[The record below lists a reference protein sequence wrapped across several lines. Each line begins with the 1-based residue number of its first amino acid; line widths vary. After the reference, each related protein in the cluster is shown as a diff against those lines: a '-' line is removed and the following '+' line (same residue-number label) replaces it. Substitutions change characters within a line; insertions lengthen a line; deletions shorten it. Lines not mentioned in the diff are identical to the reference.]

1 MTKVVTS
8 ERSYRSDIDGIRAI
22 AISSVVLYH
31 AGVPICSGGFS
42 GVDIFFVI
50 SGYLIGG
57 HIFSELRSGTF
68 SFLSFYQR
76 RAKRILP
83 AFYVVLAFTI
93 MASYFL
99 LSPYENHLFALS
111 AVSATLYVPNIFFL
125 RYLNDYFNA
134 GTSYHPLLMTWS
146 LGVEEQFYAIIPLL
160 MVLLTRIRR
169 SLLLP
174 AIITICILS
183 FLLAWHQVSIH
194 PSDAFYLLPERA
206 WELGVGVAL
215 AVMEQTRRTISLPS
229 LFTHLLGTAGFAL
242 MLAPIFVLNA
252 NMKFP
257 GPAALPTVLGTAL
270 VIALPASWINR
281 RLLSLPFLVFIGRI
295 SYSWYLWHWPLLCYL
310 HIASCDNVPAYAAI
324 TAVVLSLAA
333 AILSYYFIEQPFRH
347 SRRAPGPLIL
357 RYAMAS
363 AFMLVLSSVI
373 WTSSKIPHFPQ
384 PFPLLAISD
393 HEAVWSPESSICM
406 PEQFEHTPSPACYNP
421 ADPRPSVAIW
431 GDSHSLAL
439 APGLRAIASEQGY
452 GIVQFSGGMC
462 APLSGAALYN
472 PLSPLDA
479 RKCIQFNRKTLNLLC
494 NDSHVRIV
502 FLVGMWTLD
511 AKNGWVDSGSFH
523 DREMLASDASNAL
536 FRRSLTNTIRDL
548 HAAGKIVVVM
558 GDVPFFSFDPMMK
571 FRTAHIPA
579 RRALSVWMHTDVAED
594 TGAGSTRNEDQ
605 TAIIN
610 AQLRSMV
617 DGFQG
622 VQLVDLHS
630 KFCHY
635 NDECIYRIGDHLLFR
650 DSNHLS
656 PFGARYAMSDY
667 HLPTLTHST
676 Q

>member
-347 SRRAPGPLIL
+347 SRRAPGPLLL

>member
-1 MTKVVTS
+1 
-8 ERSYRSDIDGIRAI
+8 
-22 AISSVVLYH
+22 
-31 AGVPICSGGFS
+31 
-42 GVDIFFVI
+42 
-50 SGYLIGG
+50 
-57 HIFSELRSGTF
+57 
-68 SFLSFYQR
+68 
-76 RAKRILP
+76 
-83 AFYVVLAFTI
+83 
-93 MASYFL
+93 
-99 LSPYENHLFALS
+99 
-111 AVSATLYVPNIFFL
+111 
-125 RYLNDYFNA
+125 
-134 GTSYHPLLMTWS
+134 
-146 LGVEEQFYAIIPLL
+146 
-160 MVLLTRIRR
+160 
-169 SLLLP
+169 
-174 AIITICILS
+174 
-183 FLLAWHQVSIH
+183 
-194 PSDAFYLLPERA
+194 
-206 WELGVGVAL
+206 
-215 AVMEQTRRTISLPS
+215 
-229 LFTHLLGTAGFAL
+229 
-242 MLAPIFVLNA
+242 
-252 NMKFP
+252 
-257 GPAALPTVLGTAL
+257 
-270 VIALPASWINR
+270 
-281 RLLSLPFLVFIGRI
+281 
-295 SYSWYLWHWPLLCYL
+295 
-310 HIASCDNVPAYAAI
+310 
-324 TAVVLSLAA
+324 
-333 AILSYYFIEQPFRH
+333 
-347 SRRAPGPLIL
+347 
-357 RYAMAS
+357 
-363 AFMLVLSSVI
+363 
-373 WTSSKIPHFPQ
+373 
-384 PFPLLAISD
+384 
-393 HEAVWSPESSICM
+393 
-406 PEQFEHTPSPACYNP
+406 
-421 ADPRPSVAIW
+421 
-431 GDSHSLAL
+431 
-439 APGLRAIASEQGY
+439 
-452 GIVQFSGGMC
+452 MC